1 MKQPQTMQNPSRQA
15 SPPGPQPCPPSLSV
29 ALLPCGN
36 LSHSD
41 QQRSIVHAAALTTI
55 LLRWLLRLLAVSDR
69 DKDAEILSLRHQIVF
84 LERQLG
90 TTRPRFFPRDRA
102 LLARLSS
109 LNTSCWLPCCT
120 GSRGTCLAGSGC

>member
-1 MKQPQTMQNPSRQA
+1 
-15 SPPGPQPCPPSLSV
+15 
-29 ALLPCGN
+29 
-36 LSHSD
+36 
-41 QQRSIVHAAALTTI
+41 LTTI